1 MQNIKYKF
9 GLVGCG
15 RVSENHLSALT
26 SGNIPA
32 ELVAIC
38 DIDPQKVKAK
48 SENTKSPATPI
59 ITR

>member
-1 MQNIKYKF
+1 MQNKKYKF

-38 DIDPQKVKAK
+38 DSDPEKEIGRAHV
-48 SENTKSPATPI
+48 
-59 ITR
+59 